1 MVSFSCIKSWNFNAI
16 FGANKLWIKLHLK
29 CSGKENRD
37 AETELRQAKVN
48 VYARERE
55 RVPLVFNLPEWL
67 KA

>member
-1 MVSFSCIKSWNFNAI
+1 M
-16 FGANKLWIKLHLK
+16 

-48 VYARERE
+48 VYGRERERE